1 MIHKEKE
8 KFLMD
13 EEKEVTEESSEIKPE
28 EVEACADEGETSS
41 EAPVVEEI
49 DTAPKPVAA
58 SAIKSLAK
66 PVTAH
71 KREEPPPN
79 PLLLDPYEWEKCTV
93 TVGYSLLP
101 DGTVSVSVHNHKDE
115 PIVKTFPVADVPL
128 PEKISNV
135 MTQLQTIWPAS
146 PVNVSVVLLP
156 KQEELAERSIIVS
169 VRVSTD
175 TPIVQEGVESNLPL
189 PTPILAMLDELKT
202 LIPERGLKN
211 IEKNA
216 KTKGAAVARPAAKPA
231 APAAVPGIKNI
242 RKDQMTLF

>member
-1 MIHKEKE
+1 VIHKEKE

-13 EEKEVTEESSEIKPE
+13 EEKEVTEESSGIKTE
-28 EVEACADEGETSS
+28 ELEACAAEGETSS

-49 DTAPKPVAA
+49 DTTPKPVAA
-58 SAIKSLAK
+58 NAIKSLAK

-71 KREEPPPN
+71 KCEEPPPN

-93 TVGYSLLP
+93 TIGYSLLP

-115 PIVKTFPVADVPL
+115 PLVKAFPAADVPL
-128 PEKISNV
+128 PEKINNV
-135 MTQLQTIWPAS
+135 MAQLQTIWPAN
-146 PVNVSVVLLP
+146 PVNVTVVLLP
-156 KQEELAERSIIVS
+156 KQEDEAERSIIVS

-189 PTPILAMLDELKT
+189 PTPILAMLDKLKT

-216 KTKGAAVARPAAKPA
+216 KTKGTAVARPAAKPA
-231 APAAVPGIKNI
+231 APAVAPGIKNI